1 LPDRAGPMTW
11 RTGTKNPHTL
21 YLDEGDVS
29 LPQGFI
35 MNPGAARAIVEA
47 MNAAEPV
54 VDDPVWLRNEV
65 RRLRGVMKETVDR
78 AQAERVVVHKRG
90 CVCVLCEA
98 EQAVLDACRGMPA
111 EALEATVSDPSITPN
126 WYLSLARAELARRK
140 LAP

>member
-1 LPDRAGPMTW
+1 MTW

-65 RRLRGVMKETVDR
+65 RRLRGVLKEAADR
-78 AQAERVVVHKRG
+78 AAAEHKRG
-90 CVCVLCEA
+90 CVCVQCET
-98 EQAVLDACRGMPA
+98 ERAVLDAMARAGQST
-111 EALEATVSDPSITPN
+111 L
-126 WYLSLARAELARRK
+126 LSYANSTSGDWLGDACRAELARRRH
-140 LAP
+140 AP

>member
-1 LPDRAGPMTW
+1 MTW

-21 YLDEGDVS
+21 YLDEGGVS

-65 RRLRGVMKETVDR
+65 RRLRGVLKEMADR
-78 AQAERVVVHKRG
+78 AEAERAPSRMQAQSTSEFGLAH
-90 CVCVLCEA
+90 A
-98 EQAVLDACRGMPA
+98 EQLVLDACAAAKIDKNDCSRFVFA
-111 EALEATVSDPSITPN
+111 SEEHAICE
-126 WYLSLARAELARRK
+126 AELARRK

>member
-1 LPDRAGPMTW
+1 MTW

-47 MNAAEPV
+47 MNAAETV

-65 RRLRGVMKETVDR
+65 RRLRGVLKERFDR
-78 AQAERVVVHKRG
+78 TEAER
-90 CVCVLCEA
+90 
-98 EQAVLDACRGMPA
+98 AVLDACK
-111 EALEATVSDPSITPN
+111 ALDDHAVIVMAKGTYCAWGEDVAK
-126 WYLSLARAELARRK
+126 AELARRK